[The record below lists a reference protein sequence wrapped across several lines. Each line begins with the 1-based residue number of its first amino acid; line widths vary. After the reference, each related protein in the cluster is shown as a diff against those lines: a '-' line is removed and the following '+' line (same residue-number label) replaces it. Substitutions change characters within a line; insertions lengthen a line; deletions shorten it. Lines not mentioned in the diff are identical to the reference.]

1 MPVRSELTPP
11 GRRRIVLPALAAA
24 LLLAFL
30 VLPGAAADRLSGSAG
45 VTVADLPQ
53 AVDAGLA
60 DWLATGAAQPGS
72 GLLAAV
78 RLWAV
83 FHGVKVLVTAAL
95 LVTLIVLAGRVGGA
109 FARAESRRRR
119 AGLAAAGAGLS
130 SLALLALLVL
140 MANVQGAVAP
150 LSSALSLL
158 PVAPPSMAV
167 QQVREGLATG
177 VATPPLD
184 TLVGDFRHYHVALAV
199 VASVAI
205 VGMLATAMAS
215 WRRHARAYGPDH
227 RLRRVLAAAGVALP
241 VVAMLLGVVALA
253 NVLTAADPA
262 PALAACFD
270 GGA

>member
-1 MPVRSELTPP
+1 MLVRSEMTPP
-11 GRRRIVLPALAAA
+11 SRRTVLPALAVT
-24 LLLAFL
+24 LLIAFL

-45 VTVADLPQ
+45 VTVADLPA

-83 FHGVKVLVTAAL
+83 FHGVKALITAAL
-95 LVTLIVLAGRVGGA
+95 LVTLIVLAGRVGDA
-109 FARAESRRRR
+109 FARAGSRRR

-140 MANVQGAVAP
+140 MANVQGTVAP

-158 PVAPPSMAV
+158 PVATPSIAV
-167 QQVREGLATG
+167 QQVREQLATG
-177 VATPPLD
+177 VAAPPLD
-184 TLVGDFRHYHVALAV
+184 TLVGDFRLYHVALAI

-205 VGMLATAMAS
+205 VGVLAGAGAS
-215 WRRHARAYGPDH
+215 WRRARASSTDR
-227 RLRRVLAAAGVALP
+227 RLRPVLAAAGVALP
-241 VVAMLLGVVALA
+241 VVALLLAVVLLA
-253 NVLTAADPA
+253 NVRTAADPA
-262 PALAACFD
+262 PALVAFFD